1 MADKKISALTASATP
16 LAGTEVLP
24 IVQSGS
30 TVKVSVANLT
40 AGRAVSASSLTASTD
55 NIIIGTTAKG
65 VTTGSAIPLGLG
77 VNNTV
82 SAITIDTLSNVG
94 VGTTTPVDFSIY
106 GYGPTVESRGGR
118 GGSFVTSSSDAAV
131 RGVFAVDNTIS
142 ILNIKTVTNHP
153 IVFGVNDVAYW
164 RLNPSGNLAP
174 SIAGN
179 GIDFSANTHAAGMT
193 SELLNDYEEGTYT
206 VAIGCGTSGTVTLNT
221 AYDTAQYTKVGRLV
235 TVTGGV
241 IVSSV
246 LLPLGY
252 FTISLPFT
260 SASLSELSGYFLS
273 VLTISGVNTANI
285 ADFVSLGVT
294 GASSIRV
301 YLGDAT
307 GLQGDSAQ
315 ELKANT
321 EIYFTVSYIAA

>member
-1 MADKKISALTASATP
+1 MADKKISALPAATTP

-24 IVQSGS
+24 IVQGG
-30 TVKVSVANLT
+30 TTDQVSVANLT
-40 AGRAVSASSLTASTD
+40 AGRAVSSLSVTTTQDVTAGRKIVVTGAGMIEQNSGTGGLYFLNTAVSAGATNMRFLTTNASGVAQTQFQL
-55 NIIIGTTAKG
+55 NGGTTPTNQVYGDLIAE
-65 VTTGSAIPLGLG
+65 TGNFKP
-77 VNNTV
+77 
-82 SAITIDTLSNVG
+82 
-94 VGTTTPVDFSIY
+94 GT
-106 GYGPTVESRGGR
+106 
-118 GGSFVTSSSDAAV
+118 
-131 RGVFAVDNTIS
+131 
-142 ILNIKTVTNHP
+142 
-153 IVFGVNDVAYW
+153 
-164 RLNPSGNLAP
+164 
-174 SIAGN
+174 AGK
-179 GIDFSANTHAAGMT
+179 GIDFSAATHAAGMT

-221 AYDTAQYTKVGRLV
+221 DYDTAQYTKVGRLV

-285 ADFVSLGVT
+285 ADFVSLGVN
-294 GASSIRV
+294 GASSIRI

-315 ELKANT
+315 ELKAGT

>member
-1 MADKKISALTASATP
+1 MADKKISALTASSTP

-30 TVKVSVANLT
+30 TVKVSVNNLT
-40 AGRAVSASSLTASTD
+40 AGKSVSMKDFTANSGAANQECRLQYSDNTGGRTVILRMSSSSLAPFDGYGAYIKATQGGGVDVHSLAFGTTIGTPSDKLTVRYDGLVTVETD
-55 NIIIGTTAKG
+55 NLKIGT
-65 VTTGSAIPLGLG
+65 
-77 VNNTV
+77 
-82 SAITIDTLSNVG
+82 
-94 VGTTTPVDFSIY
+94 
-106 GYGPTVESRGGR
+106 
-118 GGSFVTSSSDAAV
+118 
-131 RGVFAVDNTIS
+131 
-142 ILNIKTVTNHP
+142 
-153 IVFGVNDVAYW
+153 
-164 RLNPSGNLAP
+164 
-174 SIAGN
+174 AGK
-179 GIDFSANTHAAGMT
+179 GIDFSAATHAAGMT

-246 LLPLGY
+246 SSPTGY
-252 FTISLPFT
+252 FTISLPFS

-294 GASSIRV
+294 GASSIRI

-315 ELKANT
+315 ELKAGT

>member
-1 MADKKISALTASATP
+1 MADKKISALTAATTP

-24 IVQSGS
+24 IVQSAS
-30 TVKVSVANLT
+30 TVKV
-40 AGRAVSASSLTASTD
+40 AVNDML
-55 NIIIGTTAKG
+55 G
-65 VTTGSAIPLGLG
+65 VTSWTSPA
-77 VNNTV
+77 VNSEGNMFLRAT
-82 SAITIDTLSNVG
+82 DTLGTG
-94 VGTTTPVDFSIY
+94 VGTQI
-106 GYGPTVESRGGR
+106 GLGGKYNA
-118 GGSFVTSSSDAAV
+118 SSYFPFAAV
-131 RGVFAVDNTIS
+131 AGRKENA
-142 ILNIKTVTNHP
+142 TN
-153 IVFGVNDVAYW
+153 NNVAGYLAFLTTTSGGTLTE
-164 RLNPSGNLAP
+164 RARFNSTGNLAF
-174 SIAGN
+174 STAGN
-179 GIDFSANTHAAGMT
+179 GIDFSAATHAAGMT

-221 AYDTAQYTKVGRLV
+221 SFDTAQYTKVGRLV

-246 LLPLGY
+246 SSPTGY

-294 GASSIRV
+294 GASSIRI

-315 ELKANT
+315 ELKAGT

>member
-1 MADKKISALTASATP
+1 MADKKISALPAATTP

-24 IVQSGS
+24 IVQGG
-30 TVKVSVANLT
+30 TTDQVSVANLT
-40 AGRAVSASSLTASTD
+40 AGRAVSAAQLDVD
-55 NIIIGTTAKG
+55 N
-65 VTTGSAIPLGLG
+65 
-77 VNNTV
+77 
-82 SAITIDTLSNVG
+82 
-94 VGTTTPVDFSIY
+94 
-106 GYGPTVESRGGR
+106 
-118 GGSFVTSSSDAAV
+118 V
-131 RGVFAVDNTIS
+131 RLDGNTIS
-142 ILNIKTVTNHP
+142 TTNTNGNLTLDANGTGFTVLTGPTNGTIAQMGDTNSRTFYIKQTAAGGFDNDTL
-153 IVFGVNDVAYW
+153 VFESDSGVGQYQWKNNGGTTLW
-164 RLNPSGNLAP
+164 SMNRFGNLAP
-174 SIAGN
+174 AVAGT
-179 GIDFSANTHAAGMT
+179 GIDFSASTHAAGMT

-221 AYDTAQYTKVGRLV
+221 SFDTAQYTKVGRLV

-246 LLPLGY
+246 SSPTGY

-315 ELKANT
+315 ELKAGT
-321 EIYFTVSYIAA
+321 EMYFTISYIAA

>member
-1 MADKKISALTASATP
+1 MADKKISALTAATTP

-24 IVQSGS
+24 IVQSAS
-30 TVKVSVANLT
+30 TVKV
-40 AGRAVSASSLTASTD
+40 AVNDML
-55 NIIIGTTAKG
+55 G
-65 VTTGSAIPLGLG
+65 VTNWTSPA
-77 VNNTV
+77 VNSDGNMFLRAT
-82 SAITIDTLSNVG
+82 DTLATG
-94 VGTTTPVDFSIY
+94 VGTQI
-106 GYGPTVESRGGR
+106 GLGGKYNA
-118 GGSFVTSSSDAAV
+118 SSYFPFAAV
-131 RGVFAVDNTIS
+131 AGRKENSTNNNVAGYLALLTTTSGGTLTERARIGSTGDVTVNT
-142 ILNIKTVTNHP
+142 
-153 IVFGVNDVAYW
+153 
-164 RLNPSGNLAP
+164 GNLVVGTA
-174 SIAGN
+174 AK

-246 LLPLGY
+246 SSPTGY

-273 VLTISGVNTANI
+273 VFTISDVNTANI

-294 GASSIRV
+294 GASAIRI

-307 GLQGDSAQ
+307 SLQDDSAQ
-315 ELKANT
+315 ELKAGT
-321 EIYFTVSYIAA
+321 EFYFTISYIAA